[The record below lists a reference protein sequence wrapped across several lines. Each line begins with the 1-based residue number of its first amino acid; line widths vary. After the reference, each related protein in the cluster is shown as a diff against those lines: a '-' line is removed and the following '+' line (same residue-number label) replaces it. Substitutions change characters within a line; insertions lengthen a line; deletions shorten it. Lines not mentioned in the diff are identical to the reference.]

1 MMIPLLLIEVTKE
14 PILKLA
20 APIKL
25 PSGNNRATMDRLTLL
40 MLPEKGNKEIMKEK
54 ELNL

>member
-1 MMIPLLLIEVTKE
+1 MIPLLSIEAIKE

-25 PSGNNRATMDRLTLL
+25 PLGNNRATMVRLTLP
-40 MLPEKGNKEIMKEK
+40 MLPERGNKEILKEK